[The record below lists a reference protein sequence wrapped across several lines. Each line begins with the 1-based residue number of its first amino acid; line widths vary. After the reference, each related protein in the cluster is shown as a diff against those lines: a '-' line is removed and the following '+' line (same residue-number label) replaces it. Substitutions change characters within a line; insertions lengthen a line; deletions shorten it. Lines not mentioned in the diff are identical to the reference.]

1 MNSAFR
7 TLGVAIAT
15 VAVLATI
22 GCSYA
27 HAPSGTTTTVPPA
40 AISAAPQPSSS
51 HAEERVDGAI
61 TAQDGT
67 SVTVGGPP
75 MRFTV
80 TLVNDGPDI
89 APVGLVVSLGHC
101 SCGPPGARMMA
112 EGSMRM
118 LDPRTNEWVEA
129 PYVREGTGMDYVY
142 GNLVKPF
149 PLAHGQT
156 ATYQLEMQLNADQSF
171 PVTDG
176 ESAIHVML
184 TDPDDPLDHP
194 RVGVAHLRF
203 TVDA

>member
-1 MNSAFR
+1 MKSAFR
-7 TLGVAIAT
+7 TFGAAVATAAFIAVVGCWHAAPT
-15 VAVLATI
+15 VAQ
-22 GCSYA
+22 
-27 HAPSGTTTTVPPA
+27 P
-40 AISAAPQPSSS
+40 AAPQAPPSPTKASV
-51 HAEERVDGAI
+51 EGTI
-61 TAQDGT
+61 PAQDGT
-67 SVTVGGPP
+67 SVEVGGPP

-80 TLVNDGPDI
+80 TLVNTGPDV
-89 APVGLVVSLGHC
+89 AAVGLVVSLGHC
-101 SCGPPGARMMA
+101 SCGPPGASMMA

-118 LDPRTNEWVEA
+118 LDPRSNEWVTA

-156 ATYQLEMQLNADQSF
+156 ATYQLEMQLDADQSF

-176 ESAIHVML
+176 RTSIHVMV

-194 RVGVAHLRF
+194 RIGVAHLPI